1 MVKKDLKNSKNLDL
15 LHCLLENPTQSINKI
30 AEKINMYRRTVL
42 RKKKE
47 LEDSHVIWGYT
58 AVIDESKIGYALYV
72 ALFRI
77 KPILSKEFADLII
90 KRLTTGA
97 PNKEGVRIID
107 ILYANGYHDV
117 IIKFSAP
124 NHETARRYYETL
136 RSAYSNYFLEDPLLS
151 DVNFSLVKEGKLNP
165 ELEKLY
171 DFVPKI
177 KD

>member
-1 MVKKDLKNSKNLDL
+1 MTKNLKNNKNLEL
-15 LHCLLENPTQSINKI
+15 LHCLLENPIQSINKI

-47 LEDSHVIWGYT
+47 LEDNHVIWGYT
-58 AVIDESKIGYALYV
+58 AVIDEGKIGQVFYV

-77 KPILSKEFADLII
+77 KPILSKGFADLII
-90 KRLTTGA
+90 KRLTTET
-97 PNKEGVRIID
+97 PSKEGVRIID
-107 ILYANGYHDV
+107 ILYVNGYHDV

-124 NHETARRYYETL
+124 NHGTASMYYETL
-136 RSAYSNYFLEDPLLS
+136 RSTYNDYFLEDPLLS
-151 DVNFSLVKEGKLNP
+151 DVNFALVKEGKLNP

-177 KD
+177 KEQ